1 MLFKFINC
9 SFFVT
14 IRFPFFSRL
23 EMLTSLYNWRVA
35 VKDRATRCSRDT
47 ILKNPWV
54 PFLALVAILAV
65 AATSVSASKE
75 VATNSF
81 YVKIHGDP
89 DQPDLA
95 HKIARRNGFHNL
107 GPVSFFPSY
116 VILIFRWKYVVC
128 VVYINKITYILT
140 LVYLI
145 NVRHVFFFFEKF
157 QQDSNSKI
165 IHLLIFKL

>member
-1 MLFKFINC
+1 MLYQRGLKYSNDFSNKIIGFTCYVVTYKALVIQIHKM
-9 SFFVT
+9 FFFCQNK
-14 IRFPFFSRL
+14 ISLFSRL

-54 PFLALVAILAV
+54 PFLALVAILVV

-107 GPVSFFPSY
+107 GPVSFFSLICDSY
-116 VILIFRWKYVVC
+116 L
-128 VVYINKITYILT
+128 
-140 LVYLI
+140 
-145 NVRHVFFFFEKF
+145 
-157 QQDSNSKI
+157 
-165 IHLLIFKL
+165 

>member
-1 MLFKFINC
+1 MISQIRLQDLLVMQLHIKHLLFKFIKC
-9 SFFVT
+9 SFFVK

-107 GPVSFFPSY
+107 GPVSFFLP
-116 VILIFRWKYVVC
+116 
-128 VVYINKITYILT
+128 
-140 LVYLI
+140 
-145 NVRHVFFFFEKF
+145 
-157 QQDSNSKI
+157 
-165 IHLLIFKL
+165 HL

>member
-1 MLFKFINC
+1 MLFKFIKC
-9 SFFVT
+9 SFFCQNK
-14 IRFPFFSRL
+14 ISLFSRL

-54 PFLALVAILAV
+54 PFLALVAILVV

-107 GPVSFFPSY
+107 GPVSFFLPHLWLLPLDRKQY
-116 VILIFRWKYVVC
+116 C
-128 VVYINKITYILT
+128 VWYTYRYIIMNWYTHWMKTTYILT
-140 LVYLI
+140 HPRRLLG
-145 NVRHVFFFFEKF
+145 
-157 QQDSNSKI
+157 SK
-165 IHLLIFKL
+165 